1 MNIGTA
7 DSYGLENMLIG
18 KPATFYDFN
27 ASLTLFEQEL
37 NASNILTDAVQKSF
51 NWYGKLIN
59 NIATGKSSKLQII
72 GNYNSAATTPQ
83 GRLIA
88 LYNIDLG
95 FQQKLG
101 KGNSRISIILVDAF
115 NTLKSGSSNFTSTF
129 TTERTQ
135 KADTRAIM
143 ITFAHS
149 FKSAF
154 KEKLLENKFSKEF

>member
-1 MNIGTA
+1 M
-7 DSYGLENMLIG
+7 
-18 KPATFYDFN
+18 K
-27 ASLTLFEQEL
+27 
-37 NASNILTDAVQKSF
+37 K
-51 NWYGKLIN
+51 K
-59 NIATGKSSKLQII
+59 II

-83 GRLIA
+83 GRLLA
-88 LYNIDLG
+88 MYNIDLG

-115 NTLKSGSSNFTSTF
+115 NTLKSGSSNYTSNFTS
-129 TTERTQ
+129 ERTQ